1 MSPTVLDTLIQV
13 ETPEAIDIQLR
24 PASMFQRI
32 IAFSLDLLIRSVW
45 FIVSTIA
52 MVSLF
57 GNISVAFE
65 SENFSYMALGFLLI
79 NLFATT
85 WLYPVL
91 FEVFNHGRT
100 PGKMAAKIRVLHD
113 NGSPI
118 GWSASM
124 LRNLLRVF
132 DGLPFAYAIGMVS
145 MLLSPKGQRIGD
157 VFAGTIVVDEHTE
170 RQNGRLAYL
179 EHIPSVTPPVMLTR
193 EEQYSIVSFTE
204 RHPRLPRVRQQELAE
219 QLCYDLQM
227 PSTNPI
233 ETVLGMGKY
242 YLGQQQKDAA

>member
-1 MSPTVLDTLIQV
+1 
-13 ETPEAIDIQLR
+13 
-24 PASMFQRI
+24 
-32 IAFSLDLLIRSVW
+32 
-45 FIVSTIA
+45 
-52 MVSLF
+52 
-57 GNISVAFE
+57 
-65 SENFSYMALGFLLI
+65 MALGFFLI

-145 MLLSPKGQRIGD
+145 MLLTAKGQRIGD
-157 VFAGTIVVDEHTE
+157 IFAGTIVVDEHTE
-170 RQNGRLAYL
+170 RQIGRLAYL
-179 EHIPSVTPPVMLTR
+179 EHIPSVTPPIMLSR

-204 RHPRLPRVRQQELAE
+204 RHPRLPRVRQHELAE

-227 PSTNPI
+227 PSENPV

>member
-1 MSPTVLDTLIQV
+1 
-13 ETPEAIDIQLR
+13 
-24 PASMFQRI
+24 MFQRI
-32 IAFSLDLLIRSVW
+32 IAFSLDLLIRGLW
-45 FIVSTIA
+45 FTISTTIMIMLIGNVSA
-52 MVSLF
+52 
-57 GNISVAFE
+57 AFE

-170 RQNGRLAYL
+170 RQIGRLAYL

-204 RHPRLPRVRQQELAE
+204 RHPRLPRVRLPRVGTRRATTSSSNSSGAGSRPRSRSVWSIASSPRTATAS
-219 QLCYDLQM
+219 CAS
-227 PSTNPI
+227 ST
-233 ETVLGMGKY
+233 T
-242 YLGQQQKDAA
+242 ATS

>member
-1 MSPTVLDTLIQV
+1 VGPTVLDTLIQV

-32 IAFSLDLLIRSVW
+32 IAFSLDLLIRGLW
-45 FIVSTIA
+45 FTISTIVMA
-52 MVSLF
+52 MIF
-57 GNISVAFE
+57 GNASMAFE
-65 SENFSYMALGFLLI
+65 SENFSYMAFGFLLI
-79 NLFATT
+79 NLFVTT

-145 MLLSPKGQRIGD
+145 MLLTNKGQRIGD
-157 VFAGTIVVDEHTE
+157 IFAGTIVVDEQTE
-170 RQNGRLAYL
+170 RQLGRLSYL
-179 EHIPSVTPPVMLTR
+179 EHIPSVNPPLLLTR

-204 RHPRLPRVRQQELAE
+204 RHQRLPRVRQQELAE
-219 QLCYDLQM
+219 QLCYDLQL
-227 PSTNPI
+227 PSDNPI

-242 YLGQQQKDAA
+242 YLGQQQKDAT

>member
-1 MSPTVLDTLIQV
+1 M

-24 PASMFQRI
+24 PASMYQRI
-32 IAFSLDLLIRSVW
+32 LAFGVDLLIRSVW
-45 FIVSTIA
+45 FLLSTIA
-52 MVSLF
+52 IFMVF
-57 GNISVAFE
+57 GNLTSAFADG
-65 SENFSYMALGFLLI
+65 NFSYVAVGFLLI

-91 FEVFNHGRT
+91 FEVFNNGRT
-100 PGKMAAKIRVLHD
+100 PGKISAKIRVLHD

-132 DGLPFAYAIGMVS
+132 DGLPFCYAIGMVA
-145 MLLSPKGQRIGD
+145 MLLTDKGQRIGD
-157 VFAGTIVVDEHTE
+157 VFAGTIVVDEQTE
-170 RQNGRLAYL
+170 RAYPRLAFL
-179 EHIPSVTPPVMLTR
+179 STIEVVTPPLLLTK

-204 RHPRLPRVRQQELAE
+204 RHPRLPKVRQQELAE
-219 QLCYDLQM
+219 QLCYDLQL
-227 PSTNPI
+227 PSTQPI

-242 YLGQQQKDAA
+242 YLGQQEDKA